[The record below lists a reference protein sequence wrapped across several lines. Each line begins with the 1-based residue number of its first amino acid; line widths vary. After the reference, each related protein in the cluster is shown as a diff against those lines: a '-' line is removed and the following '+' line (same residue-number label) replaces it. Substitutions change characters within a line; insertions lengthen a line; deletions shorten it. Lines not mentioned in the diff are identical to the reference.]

1 MGKLT
6 RNQNWSTTSL
16 GTPDQ
21 WPQSLRTTVS
31 IILNSRFPMFLFWGP
46 ELLCFYNDAF
56 RPSLGNG
63 GKHPDALG
71 RPAIE
76 VWPETWDTI
85 KPLIDQVLAGGDASW
100 NEDQLLPIYRNGQL
114 EDVYWTFSYS
124 PVSDESGE
132 PAGVLV
138 TCSENTN
145 KIKNINQL
153 RISEQRF
160 QNLMREA
167 SVGIIVLIGE
177 ELRVDVVN
185 RVYAQLIE
193 RSRDELLNKPIFSII
208 PESEEVFRPIIEQV
222 RQTGDSL
229 YLYDQPYFVNVGSN
243 RKEGFLNLVY
253 QPYRELNGEIS
264 GVMVLC
270 QDVTAQV
277 KSKQQVKRSE
287 AKLRSLVES
296 APFPIGVYVGPD
308 MVIEFANQ
316 SILDVWGKGNNVIG
330 KSYAAILPEL
340 ATQEIFD
347 QLSSVY
353 TTGVAFHAN
362 NQRVDIV
369 VDGKLQP
376 YYFKYSFTPLFD
388 ETGKVYGVMN
398 TGAEVTDL
406 VMARQRQTEAEESL
420 RGAIELAQLAT
431 WSLDI
436 KAQTFTYSER
446 FMQWLGFSDDTKS
459 IDDAFDP
466 VPETHRVAVAD
477 AVAAAVR
484 PGSSGLYN
492 NEHPIV
498 NRLTGQQRIIHVHAQ
513 VSYSVTGEPLLLS
526 GTAQDVTEQ
535 RMIQLTLEQQVQQR
549 TEELAAAN
557 EELAATNEEL
567 AATNE
572 ELESSNEE
580 YAAINEELTE
590 STDLLLRSNDN
601 LQRFAYIASHDLQE
615 PLRKVQQFG
624 DLLRAGY
631 GDQLSDG
638 IEYLT
643 RMQSAAS
650 RMSTLIKDLLTFS
663 RIATRQDAH
672 ELVSLTE
679 LVRQTIDDL
688 DLVIT
693 ESGAVVTVD
702 PLPTVVGDAGQLS
715 QLFTNL
721 LSNGLKF
728 RRTDELGKLVPPQI
742 RFSSRLVL
750 AHELPPGV
758 KPTRMASKY
767 NRIDVADNG
776 IGFDEKYLDRIFQV
790 FQRLH
795 GKNEFAG
802 TGIGLAICEK
812 VVANHGGAIT
822 AASQLGEG
830 ATFSVY
836 LPV

>member
-1 MGKLT
+1 
-6 RNQNWSTTSL
+6 
-16 GTPDQ
+16 
-21 WPQSLRTTVS
+21 
-31 IILNSRFPMFLFWGP
+31 MFLFWGP

-56 RPSLGNG
+56 RPSLGNE
-63 GKHPDALG
+63 GKHPHSLG
-71 RPAIE
+71 KPAID

-85 KPLIDQVLAGGDASW
+85 KPMIDQVLAGGDAFWS
-100 NEDQLLPIYRNGQL
+100 EDQLLPIYRNGQL

-138 TCSENTN
+138 TCTETTTQVKTIS
-145 KIKNINQL
+145 QL
-153 RISEQRF
+153 RIAEQRF

-167 SVGIIVLIGE
+167 SVGIIVLTGE
-177 ELRVDVVN
+177 ELRVDIVN
-185 RVYAQLIE
+185 RVYAQLID
-193 RSRDELLNKPIFSII
+193 RSREELLNKPLFSII
-208 PESEEVFRPIIEQV
+208 PEAEEAFKPIIDKV
-222 RQTGDSL
+222 RLTGDSI
-229 YLYDQPYFVNVGSN
+229 YLYDQPYYVNTGRT

-253 QPYRELNGEIS
+253 QPYREMDDTIS

-277 KSKQQVKRSE
+277 KARQQVKRSE

-296 APFPIGVYVGPD
+296 APFPIGVYVGPN
-308 MVIEFANQ
+308 MIIEFANQ

-330 KSYAAILPEL
+330 KPYAAILPEL

-347 QLSSVY
+347 QLSGVY
-353 TTGVAFHAN
+353 KTGIAFHAN
-362 NQRVDIV
+362 NQRVDII
-369 VDGKLQP
+369 VDGTLQP

-398 TGAEVTDL
+398 TAADVTDL
-406 VMARQRQTEAEESL
+406 VIARQRQADAEASL
-420 RGAIELAQLAT
+420 LGAIELAQLAT

-436 KAQTFTYSER
+436 NAQTFTYSER
-446 FMQWLGFSDDTKS
+446 FMNWLGFSEDTKS
-459 IDDAFDP
+459 SDKAFDP
-466 VPETHRVAVAD
+466 VPENYRQAVAE
-477 AVAAAVR
+477 AIAAAIR
-484 PGSSGLYN
+484 PGSSGVYI
-492 NEHPIV
+492 NEHPII
-498 NRLTGQQRIIHVHAQ
+498 NRITGQQRIIHVHAQ

-535 RMIQLTLEQQVQQR
+535 RMVQLALEQQVQLR

-567 AATNE
+567 SATNE

-590 STDLLLRSNDN
+590 STDMLLRSNDN

-631 GDQLSDG
+631 SDQLNDG
-638 IEYLT
+638 LEYLS

-679 LVRQTIDDL
+679 LVKQAIDDL
-688 DLVIT
+688 ELVIT
-693 ESGAVVTVD
+693 ESRAVVTIEG
-702 PLPTVVGDAGQLS
+702 LPTVVGDAGQLS

-721 LSNGLKF
+721 LSNALKF
-728 RRTDELGKLVPPQI
+728 RRTDESGNPLPPRI
-742 RFSSRLVL
+742 RFTTQLVL

-758 KPTRMASKY
+758 KPTRNASRY
-767 NRIDVADNG
+767 HQINITDNG

-822 AASQLGEG
+822 ASSQLGEG

-836 LPV
+836 LPI

>member
-1 MGKLT
+1 MGERT
-6 RNQNWSTTSL
+6 RSHDWSTTSL

-56 RPSLGNG
+56 RPSLGNE
-63 GKHPDALG
+63 GKHPHALG
-71 RPAIE
+71 KPAIE
-76 VWPETWDTI
+76 VWPKTWRTI
-85 KPLIDQVLAGGDASW
+85 KPLIDQVLTGEGASW
-100 NEDQLLPIYRNGQL
+100 SEDHRNRQM
-114 EDVYWTFSYS
+114 EDVYRTFSYS

-132 PAGVLV
+132 PAGVFV
-138 TCSENTN
+138 TCTETTSKVKT
-145 KIKNINQL
+145 IDQL

-160 QNLMREA
+160 QNLMQEV
-167 SVGIIVLIGE
+167 SVGIIVLMGE
-177 ELRVDVVN
+177 EMRVDVVN
-185 RVYAQLIE
+185 RVYAQLID
-193 RSRDELLNKPIFSII
+193 RSREELQDKPLFSII
-208 PESEEVFRPIIEQV
+208 PEAEDVFRPIIDKV

-229 YLYDQPYFVNVGSN
+229 YLYDQPYAVNVGHKQ
-243 RKEGFLNLVY
+243 KEGFLNLVY
-253 QPYRELNGEIS
+253 QPYRELDGTIA

-270 QDVTAQV
+270 QDVTTQV
-277 KSKQQVKRSE
+277 KAKQQVKRSE

-296 APFPIGVYVGPD
+296 APFPIGVYVGPN
-308 MVIEFANQ
+308 MIIEFANQ
-316 SILDVWGKGNNVIG
+316 SIMDVWGKGNNVIG
-330 KSYAAILPEL
+330 KPYAAVLPEL

-353 TTGVAFHAN
+353 KTGIAFHAN

-369 VDGKLQP
+369 VDGVLQP

-388 ETGKVYGVMN
+388 ETGQVYGVMN
-398 TGAEVTDL
+398 TAADVTDL
-406 VMARQRQTEAEESL
+406 VIARQRQADAETSL

-431 WSLDI
+431 WTLDI
-436 KAQTFTYSER
+436 RAGRFTYSER
-446 FMQWLGFSDDTKS
+446 FMEWLGFADDTKTL
-459 IDDAFDP
+459 DDAFDP
-466 VPETHRVAVAD
+466 VPEAYRSSVAD
-477 AVAAAVR
+477 SIAAAIR
-484 PGSSGLYN
+484 PGSSGFYN
-492 NEHPIV
+492 NEHPII
-498 NRLTGQQRIIHVHAQ
+498 NRITGKQRIIHVHAQ

-535 RMIQLTLEQQVQQR
+535 RMVQLALEQQVQQR

-567 AATNE
+567 SATNE

-590 STDLLLRSNDN
+590 STDMLLRSNDN

-624 DLLRAGY
+624 DLLRVGY
-631 GDQLSDG
+631 GDQLSEG
-638 IEYLT
+638 LEYLN

-679 LVRQTIDDL
+679 LVKQAIEDL
-688 DLVIT
+688 ELVIT
-693 ESGAVVTVD
+693 ESRAVVTID
-702 PLPTVVGDAGQLS
+702 GLPTVVGDAGQLS

-728 RRTDELGKLVPPQI
+728 RRTDESGEPIPPQI
-742 RFSSRLVL
+742 RFTTQLVL
-750 AHELPPGV
+750 LHELPPAL
-758 KPTRMASKY
+758 KPARTAARY
-767 NRIDVADNG
+767 HRIDISDDG

-822 AASQLGEG
+822 ATSQLGEG

-836 LPV
+836 LPI